1 MAEDTARIAG
11 LYRYPVKGLT
21 PEPLQ
26 SVSVAPGGTFPA
38 DRAYAIENG
47 PSGFDPAA
55 PRHLP
60 KSRFLMLMRDERLA
74 ALDARFDDARET
86 LTIRHDGAVAVSDSL
101 ATPEGRRAIEAF
113 FEDFA
118 RDALRGPARVLHV
131 AGFSF
136 SDVAA
141 KVVSLIN
148 LESVRDLGSRLGV
161 AVNPLRFRGNLLV
174 EGLPAWS
181 ELDLVGRRVRVG
193 GVVLEGVDRI
203 VRCAAT
209 NVDPVT
215 AERDLAIPRA
225 LQELY
230 GHGDCGTYFRVVEG
244 GTMRVGD
251 AVVPEGGPDPAP

>member
-1 MAEDTARIAG
+1 MVEGTARIAG

-26 SVSVAPGGTFPA
+26 SVSLAPGGTFPH

-60 KSRFLMLMRDERLA
+60 KQHFLMLMRNERLA
-74 ALDARFDDARET
+74 ALDARFDDATST
-86 LTIRHDGAVAVSDSL
+86 LTIRRDGDLAVSASL
-101 ATPEGRRAIEAF
+101 ATAEGRQAVEAF
-113 FEDFA
+113 FDDFA
-118 RDALRGPARVLHV
+118 RDELRGPAKVLHV
-131 AGFSF
+131 PGFSF

-141 KVVSLIN
+141 RVVSVIN
-148 LESVRDLGSRLGV
+148 LESVRDLGARLGV
-161 AVNPLRFRGNLLV
+161 EVNPLRFRGNVLV
-174 EGLPAWS
+174 EGLPAWA

-193 GVVLEGVDRI
+193 GVVLEGFDRI

-215 AERDLAIPRA
+215 AERDLAIPRSLLA
-225 LQELY
+225 LY

-244 GTMRVGD
+244 GEMRVGD
-251 AVVPEGGPDPAP
+251 AFGVIPG